1 MISLISQLPIHGFN
15 ATIHPYQD
23 GKYVGLIRISNQHT
37 VRGVYPE
44 ATNSFTSF
52 VLDSSLNV
60 LQSSLL
66 IDTSTRTIHKSWV
79 TGPEDPRLIGENSAI
94 IVTCDTSPHWKPEIS
109 LLTFDISQSTI
120 TSILPISIPDIPRRP
135 QKNWLFVRQH
145 DPVHSDFL
153 YNSFPFVFV
162 RVHFPTQTARILAQY
177 DTSHNFVAHNGAILP
192 IHDGYLLTIRIK
204 NGYNYHHSRWV
215 RFDKDLVPRAISEPF
230 LFSQQFTN
238 QPSATYEMCMTLL
251 QREEDVLAVVSV
263 NDEDVFF
270 YSIHLEQVLV
280 SLSPI

>member
-1 MISLISQLPIHGFN
+1 MISRISQLSLQGFN
-15 ATIHPYQD
+15 ATIHPYATN
-23 GKYVGLIRISNQHT
+23 KYIGLIRNCTQHT

-44 ATNSFTSF
+44 ATNTFTSF
-52 VLDSSLNV
+52 ILDSSLNL

-66 IDTSTRTIHKSWV
+66 IDTSNRTIHQSWV

-94 IVTCDTSPHWKPEIS
+94 IVTCDTSPHWKLEIS
-109 LLTFDISQSTI
+109 LLTFDISQSAI

-162 RVHFPTQTARILAQY
+162 RVNFATQTARIFAQH
-177 DTSHNFVAHNGAILP
+177 DTVHTFVAHNGAILP
-192 IHDGYLLTIRIK
+192 IHDGYLLTVRIK

-215 RFDKDLVPRAISEPF
+215 RLDKDLVPRAISQPF

-238 QPSATYEMCMTLL
+238 QPSAPYEMCMTLL
-251 QREEDVLAVVSV
+251 HREHDVLAVVSV
-263 NDEDVFF
+263 NDETVFF
-270 YSIHLEQVLV
+270 YSINLEQVLS